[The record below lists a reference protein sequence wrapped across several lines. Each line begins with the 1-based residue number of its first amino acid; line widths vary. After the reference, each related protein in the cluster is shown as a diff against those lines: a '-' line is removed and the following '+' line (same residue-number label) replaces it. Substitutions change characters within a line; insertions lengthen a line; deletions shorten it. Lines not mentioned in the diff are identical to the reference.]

1 MVPRAL
7 QHSGASDSLDPYK
20 NLSSLVRIQGL
31 GLVGLDFVYL
41 LFLRE
46 SRSSYVV
53 PLELIILPC
62 AV

>member
-1 MVPRAL
+1 MVPPTLR
-7 QHSGASDSLDPYK
+7 HSGASDPLDPYI

-31 GLVGLDFVYL
+31 SLVGLGFVYL

-46 SRSSYVV
+46 SQSSYAV
-53 PLELIILPC
+53 PLELIILSC